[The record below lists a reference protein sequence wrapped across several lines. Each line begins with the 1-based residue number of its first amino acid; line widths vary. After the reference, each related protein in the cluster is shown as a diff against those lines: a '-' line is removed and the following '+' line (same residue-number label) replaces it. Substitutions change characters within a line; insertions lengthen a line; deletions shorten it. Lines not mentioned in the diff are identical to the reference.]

1 MSNFASLLIY
11 DSTSL
16 SYLFFSS
23 RLIFYLKAKED
34 WSFDICI
41 YFFRIL
47 SPFFLIIFFSSSIAR
62 TIFLYFYSYFSVF
75 VLSIFNLTYHSF
87 YICNCDTNS
96 SRSSINFEVIFYNI
110 SFSFIFVVIRDCFT
124 ISNVSGLQFVWTS
137 RRAPLMELFYISYVN
152 LLLIVLVPRS
162 SRDSFP
168 RMLWFPPSWL
178 V

>member
-11 DSTSL
+11 DPTSL

-34 WSFDICI
+34 WSFNICI

-47 SPFFLIIFFSSSIAR
+47 SPFFLIFFFSYSIVS
-62 TIFLYFYSYFSVF
+62 TNFLYFYSYFSVF
-75 VLSIFNLTYHSF
+75 VLSIFN
-87 YICNCDTNS
+87 ICNCDNNS
-96 SRSSINFEVIFYNI
+96 SRSSINFDVIFYNV
-110 SFSFIFVVIRDCFT
+110 SFSFIFVVIRDCLT

-152 LLLIVLVPRS
+152 LLLIVLVPSS
-162 SRDSFP
+162 SRDSLP
-168 RMLWFPPSWL
+168 MTLWFPPSWL